1 MKRMGLAAE
10 QPLDEI
16 LFSSGIGFAVL
27 QLVAGIISFAAG
39 LTLRSAI
46 ALLLIM
52 SVASGRGWKSLPRL
66 GKQSLRDLAEHSGS
80 RIAKLIG
87 IGILFF
93 AALEAL
99 LATAPLTGSDAMHY
113 HFTAPLLELG
123 KPEHPIFWLTH
134 SFFLGLGHELIGLGL
149 VLGGDKL
156 ALLMI
161 FMCGCLTAAALLQ
174 LARRLMPME
183 WALSAALAFLM
194 APMVFWQIG
203 TAGAPDIWMGFYVL
217 LAALAM
223 ERTSG
228 AVGHRWMVLAG
239 VYSGAA
245 ASIKYTGWIIP
256 AVIVVCVFWISK
268 SFLWAA
274 LCSIAAAAAGV
285 FPLLRNFVWTG
296 DPFFPFL
303 NRWMGNIPANPYG
316 MKLLQS
322 DIHARAFSTQPLA
335 ILRYLTAMTLTGS
348 EYGFG
353 NYFGPIVLAFLP
365 LLFFCD
371 WRKRLVWVGAAL
383 WFSLLFANAL
393 TTQMARFLLPAF
405 PLALALIF
413 AGAADASRKAGKGVR
428 SGCLATLALFGFF
441 CLASDALYARDFLPV
456 SLGLESRE
464 AFLDRMAPDY
474 EAAQFI
480 NAALATRQGNALIFN
495 RHLFYLRVPYRGGNP
510 DSSWATNPDLLTDP
524 AALLEFLK
532 AADIHWVVKFDGY
545 PDSLAGVFEEC
556 EKQGMLVPE
565 AQGEVEE
572 FTGNSRT
579 LNNRRLVPIVLMR
592 VAN

>member
-1 MKRMGLAAE
+1 MALIGSAGCVAILFLIFLVTVAFGSQVLKRMGLAAE

-245 ASIKYTGWIIP
+245 ASIKYTGWP
-256 AVIVVCVFWISK
+256 RPF
-268 SFLWAA
+268 
-274 LCSIAAAAAGV
+274 G
-285 FPLLRNFVWTG
+285 RN
-296 DPFFPFL
+296 
-303 NRWMGNIPANPYG
+303 R
-316 MKLLQS
+316 
-322 DIHARAFSTQPLA
+322 
-335 ILRYLTAMTLTGS
+335 
-348 EYGFG
+348 
-353 NYFGPIVLAFLP
+353 
-365 LLFFCD
+365 
-371 WRKRLVWVGAAL
+371 
-383 WFSLLFANAL
+383 
-393 TTQMARFLLPAF
+393 
-405 PLALALIF
+405 
-413 AGAADASRKAGKGVR
+413 
-428 SGCLATLALFGFF
+428 
-441 CLASDALYARDFLPV
+441 
-456 SLGLESRE
+456 
-464 AFLDRMAPDY
+464 
-474 EAAQFI
+474 
-480 NAALATRQGNALIFN
+480 
-495 RHLFYLRVPYRGGNP
+495 
-510 DSSWATNPDLLTDP
+510 
-524 AALLEFLK
+524 
-532 AADIHWVVKFDGY
+532 
-545 PDSLAGVFEEC
+545 
-556 EKQGMLVPE
+556 
-565 AQGEVEE
+565 
-572 FTGNSRT
+572 
-579 LNNRRLVPIVLMR
+579 
-592 VAN
+592 